1 MLNSIR
7 GEAFHRRGE
16 IYDHIG
22 DYMNASVDFKKAS
35 ELGFAAPDPVAPAL
49 NEDDLS
55 DLNYEVDAS
64 DSEGA
69 DSQET
74 SEKE

>member
-1 MLNSIR
+1 
-7 GEAFHRRGE
+7 
-16 IYDHIG
+16 
-22 DYMNASVDFKKAS
+22 MNASVDFKKAS